1 MNHSNQSYF
10 AEEKFTEKKRR
21 PFLIFPW
28 LICLIVSFAIWL
40 YVMNVNTEM
49 YEKTFTLI
57 DISIEGA
64 ETMKSNSNLSVVYVE
79 GGKLSVTVT
88 GLRSDI
94 AELTADDF
102 VAYVDIGALDSAG
115 KHACEVKLKAPA
127 TVSVKTKEPSSISV
141 SVDTIKTVKVPIV
154 VEKSSYSMSSEY
166 YLGEITTDIDSVNVE
181 GPGGIVDRIVGARA
195 EIGLGSQLIQTS
207 LTQRL
212 ELTLVDEDGKEVE
225 SPYVLVDQT
234 SVTVNIP
241 VLTDAIV
248 PLKYSFADG
257 YDTSLV
263 DKVELSPAT
272 VKIAGDPQIISK
284 ITEIIVLVIDGE
296 VATENLVNIADLLP
310 EGVTVKDGSS
320 TAMIK
325 VTFKPIVPDV
335 PDIPTVPD
343 VPGVLGDETG
353 EGTDV
358 FEDPQVPSGDSGE
371 AEETTAVD
379 SAENV

>member
-1 MNHSNQSYF
+1 MNNSNQKYF
-10 AEEKFTEKKRR
+10 GEENFTEKKRR

-28 LICLIVSFAIWL
+28 LVCLVASFAIWL

-57 DISIEGA
+57 DISVEGA
-64 ETMKSNSNLSVVYVE
+64 ETMKNNSNLSVVYVE
-79 GGKLSVTVT
+79 GGKLNVTVT

-102 VAYVDIGALDSAG
+102 VAYVDLGALESAG
-115 KHACEVKLKAPA
+115 KHACEVKLKAPS
-127 TVSVKTKEPSSISV
+127 TVSVKAKEPSSISV
-141 SVDTIKTVKVPIV
+141 SVDTIKSVKVPIV
-154 VEKSSYSMSSEY
+154 IEKSSYSMSAEH
-166 YLGEITTDIDSVNVE
+166 YLGEVTTDIDFVNVK
-181 GPGGIVDRIVGARA
+181 GPGGIVERIVGARA
-195 EIGLGSQLIQTS
+195 EIGLGAQLIQTS

-212 ELTLVDEDGKEVE
+212 ALTLIDEEGKAVE
-225 SPYVLVDQT
+225 SPYVFVDQT

-263 DKVELSPAT
+263 DKVELSSAT
-272 VKIAGDPQIISK
+272 VKISGDPQLLSR

-310 EGVTVKDGSS
+310 EGVTVKEGSS

-325 VTFKPIVPDV
+325 VTFKPIVPE
-335 PDIPTVPD
+335 VPD
-343 VPGVLGDETG
+343 VPEIPEVSEDETG
-353 EGTDV
+353 ESTDV
-358 FEDPQVPSGDSGE
+358 FVDTQIPPEDGGE
-371 AEETTAVD
+371 AAETTTID